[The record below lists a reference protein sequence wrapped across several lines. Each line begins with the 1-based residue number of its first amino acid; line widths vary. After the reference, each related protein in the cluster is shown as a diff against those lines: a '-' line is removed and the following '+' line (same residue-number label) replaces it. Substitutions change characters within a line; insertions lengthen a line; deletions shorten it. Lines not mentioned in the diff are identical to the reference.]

1 MTDTNTGAD
10 RRIVFVVPH
19 RRGCQDMRTGEIF
32 ESMQELKTTVD
43 HVEFRI
49 AEC

>member
-1 MTDTNTGAD
+1 MTDTHHERTAA
-10 RRIVFVVPH
+10 FVVPH

-32 ESMQELKTTVD
+32 ENIQELKATVD

-49 AEC
+49 AKC

>member
-1 MTDTNTGAD
+1 MTNTRRD
-10 RRIVFVVPH
+10 RRVAFVVPH
-19 RRGCQDMRTGEIF
+19 RRGCQDMLTGDVF
-32 ESMQELKTTVD
+32 ESIEQLRETVD